1 MKKLLLTVLP
11 ALVLLH
17 NSFGQSM
24 GTVKGVILDQE
35 NKPLE
40 YANVLLNTS
49 EEHTFVKGG
58 ITDHDGQFV
67 FENVATGTYYV
78 QASMVGFGNINSEI
92 FTINGNEFI
101 ELKSMTLTDGV
112 LLNEVTVTT
121 TRPFIEMNADKIVVN
136 VANSAVAAGSN
147 ALEILEKSPGVTLDK
162 DQNISLKGKQG
173 VLVTIDDRNQY
184 MSSQDLAKMLE
195 TLPADA
201 IESIEIIHNPSARY
215 DAEGNSGVINIRM
228 KRNENLG
235 YNGDIVLSGRQGR
248 HTNYNGS
255 GSINYRSGKVNAF
268 GTLTHSSWHGFNDLN
283 LNREIPFNNLTTRFD
298 QNSNIQFLGDSYGI
312 RAGADYFPDSKTTIG
327 ILTRYNTGNR
337 NFLNHNLTNIS
348 GGNAPAFNKLEV
360 DTDGK
365 GDWTQ
370 QSYNL
375 NAKRQLG
382 QNAGTLTF
390 DMDFSLYDNPNFTMY
405 TNQYINDTENP
416 FSQTGFLRNFSD
428 ISVDIFASR
437 LDYQVTLGKFNVEA
451 GSKVSMV
458 NTSNNTLFE
467 DLIDDTWIKDENRSN
482 EFDYKEN
489 VYAGYLNSSTQF
501 GGVNVQVGLR
511 MEHTVSD
518 GYSITLDQQ
527 VVRNYTDFFPSVA
540 VSHTIGEKH
549 SLSYNYAR
557 RLNRPNY
564 RDLNPFIEFL
574 DDFTFQKGNPFLR
587 PQYAQSFGINYGLG
601 RSLFISANYSKTT
614 EAITQVIEQESSTNT
629 SFQTVANLDNFEN
642 YSLTVTAPI
651 VINSKWTSRWNVVG
665 FYNRFA
671 SQIPSGTLENDRL
684 SYQVYMS
691 NELTLPQGWRAEVVG
706 NYQSGLV
713 YGLFSIEPRYGIDLG
728 FTKRIM
734 DGKGTIRFGISDI
747 FRTQINNVSI
757 RQDDIV
763 LDVNS
768 FYDSRRVNASL
779 NYRFGN
785 QKVKQARRRTTA
797 TDDEMR
803 RIESGNQ

>member
-1 MKKLLLTVLP
+1 M
-11 ALVLLH
+11 
-17 NSFGQSM
+17 
-24 GTVKGVILDQE
+24 
-35 NKPLE
+35 
-40 YANVLLNTS
+40 
-49 EEHTFVKGG
+49 
-58 ITDHDGQFV
+58 
-67 FENVATGTYYV
+67 
-78 QASMVGFGNINSEI
+78 
-92 FTINGNEFI
+92 
-101 ELKSMTLTDGV
+101 
-112 LLNEVTVTT
+112 
-121 TRPFIEMNADKIVVN
+121 
-136 VANSAVAAGSN
+136 
-147 ALEILEKSPGVTLDK
+147 
-162 DQNISLKGKQG
+162 
-173 VLVTIDDRNQY
+173 
-184 MSSQDLAKMLE
+184 
-195 TLPADA
+195 
-201 IESIEIIHNPSARY
+201 
-215 DAEGNSGVINIRM
+215 
-228 KRNENLG
+228 
-235 YNGDIVLSGRQGR
+235 
-248 HTNYNGS
+248 
-255 GSINYRSGKVNAF
+255 
-268 GTLTHSSWHGFNDLN
+268 
-283 LNREIPFNNLTTRFD
+283 
-298 QNSNIQFLGDSYGI
+298 
-312 RAGADYFPDSKTTIG
+312 
-327 ILTRYNTGNR
+327 
-337 NFLNHNLTNIS
+337 
-348 GGNAPAFNKLEV
+348 
-360 DTDGK
+360 
-365 GDWTQ
+365 
-370 QSYNL
+370 
-375 NAKRQLG
+375 
-382 QNAGTLTF
+382 
-390 DMDFSLYDNPNFTMY
+390 
-405 TNQYINDTENP
+405 
-416 FSQTGFLRNFSD
+416 
-428 ISVDIFASR
+428 
-437 LDYQVTLGKFNVEA
+437 
-451 GSKVSMV
+451 
-458 NTSNNTLFE
+458 
-467 DLIDDTWIKDENRSN
+467 
-482 EFDYKEN
+482 
-489 VYAGYLNSSTQF
+489 
-501 GGVNVQVGLR
+501 
-511 MEHTVSD
+511 
-518 GYSITLDQQ
+518 
-527 VVRNYTDFFPSVA
+527 A

-651 VINSKWTSRWNVVG
+651 VISSQWTSRWNVVG

-691 NELTLPQGWRAEVVG
+691 NELTLPMGWRAEVVG

-785 QKVKQARRRTTA
+785 QKVKQARKRTTA